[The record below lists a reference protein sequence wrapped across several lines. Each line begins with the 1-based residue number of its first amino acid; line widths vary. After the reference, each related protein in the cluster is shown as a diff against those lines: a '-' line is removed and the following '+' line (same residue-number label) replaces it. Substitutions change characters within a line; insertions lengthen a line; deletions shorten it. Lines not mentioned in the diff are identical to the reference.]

1 MFFLLEGEVELVV
14 DVPLTQDKDT
24 LLANLLQMV
33 GRDPSVGLGPRARSV
48 AGVEGALDGS
58 GGDLSPPVMA
68 GKRYVRRI
76 RWTDWPLVC
85 LQQLLVSASQPRMVS
100 CDDGVFAT
108 HAGLETHLPG
118 RCSGSSWGGEDQ
130 VSFLVMTASG

>member
-68 GKRYVRRI
+68 GKRYRRI
-76 RWTDWPLVC
+76 RWTGLWCVCNNYWCLQANLACCPVTIVC
-85 LQQLLVSASQPRMVS
+85 LQRMQTWRRG
-100 CDDGVFAT
+100 CRADA
-108 HAGLETHLPG
+108 AGRLGEART
-118 RCSGSSWGGEDQ
+118 RCHSW
-130 VSFLVMTASG
+130 